1 MIQIIQNEK
10 DWTDALQATDN
21 FDFYHTY
28 EYHKV
33 RIKKGEE
40 PWLVSYTDVNTKIVL
55 PFVKRQIFDT
65 DFFDLTTVHGY
76 LGPASKL
83 DPENFDSSEFK
94 NEFEKLLQKESIVS
108 VFSKLNPYIDHQEI
122 ILDKLGTIEQVGELL
137 YIDLTTDTVLQR
149 QAYRKSVKNDVNKL
163 RRSFTVRM
171 AQTKEDMDTFIN
183 IYLETMERVSADER
197 FILGKDYFDVLTKSK
212 NFEAKILLVVCNST
226 GEIAAGSLSIITNGI
241 VQGEL
246 MGTKDKFL
254 PMSPAKLL
262 YDEIRLVGNELN
274 LKYLNYG
281 GGAGGREGSLY
292 MMKSG
297 FSKNHVPF
305 KVWKYIVDPKV
316 YEDLASKKRINKNN
330 AFFPLYRS

>member
-10 DWTDALQATDN
+10 DWTNFLQATKN

-33 RIKKGEE
+33 RLKYGEE
-40 PWLVSYTDVNTKIVL
+40 PWLISYTDANTKIAL

-65 DFFDLTTVHGY
+65 EFFDLTSVHGY

-83 DPENFDSSEFK
+83 DAENFDPSKFK
-94 NEFEKLLQKESIVS
+94 GEFEKLLQKENIVS
-108 VFSKLNPYIDHQEI
+108 VFSKLNPYINHQESV
-122 ILDKLGTIEQVGELL
+122 LDKLGTIEQVGELL
-137 YIDLTTDTVLQR
+137 YIDLTTDAVLQR

-163 RRSFTVRM
+163 RRSFTVRI
-171 AQTKEDMDTFIN
+171 AQTKEDIEAFIG

-197 FILGKDYFDVLTKSK
+197 FILGQDYFDILTKSK
-212 NFEAKILLVVCNST
+212 NFEAKILLGVSNST

-246 MGTKDKFL
+246 MGTKNKFL

-262 YDEIRLVGNELN
+262 YDEIRLLANDLN

-297 FSKNHVPF
+297 FSKNHIPF
-305 KVWKYIVDPKV
+305 KVWKYVVDPIAYDSLV
-316 YEDLASKKRINKNN
+316 PKKGKIKSNN
-330 AFFPLYRS
+330 FFPLYRS